1 MVYQAHVALLVRE
14 AAPESDWEYLTDTL
28 LASLTASHLR
38 YMRQARG
45 MSEERMVA
53 GWADV
58 VRRLLS
64 CR

>member
-1 MVYQAHVALLVRE
+1 MLVRE
-14 AAPESDWEYLTDTL
+14 ADPDADWEFITDTL
-28 LASLTASHLR
+28 LASLAASHLR
-38 YMRQARG
+38 YLRRRG
-45 MSEERMVA
+45 MSEERLVA

>member
-1 MVYQAHVALLVRE
+1 MLVRE
-14 AAPESDWEYLTDTL
+14 ADPDADWEYITDTL

-38 YMRQARG
+38 YLRRRG
-45 MSEERMVA
+45 MSEERLVA